1 MEGVAGNKH
10 CAWKHF
16 LLAARAGDKD
26 SLDKVKDGFMW
37 NIVTKDEYADALRAY
52 QKIHDETKS
61 DDRDADEE
69 LCNQRELSEE

>member
-1 MEGVAGNKH
+1 MEGEAGNKH
-10 CAWKHF
+10 RAWKHF

-37 NIVTKDEYADALRAY
+37 NVVTKDEYADALRAN

-61 DDRDADEE
+61 DNRNAHEE
-69 LCNQRELSEE
+69 LQSRGLSEE